1 MAQNDAVLEGLLTIF
16 HTERS
21 SDTECLENVQVGWAV
36 GESPDR
42 VPLRSVD
49 LTGPSWP

>member
-21 SDTECLENVQVGWAV
+21 SDTESLENVQVCV
-36 GESPDR
+36 GGKR
-42 VPLRSVD
+42 VQEE
-49 LTGPSWP
+49 G